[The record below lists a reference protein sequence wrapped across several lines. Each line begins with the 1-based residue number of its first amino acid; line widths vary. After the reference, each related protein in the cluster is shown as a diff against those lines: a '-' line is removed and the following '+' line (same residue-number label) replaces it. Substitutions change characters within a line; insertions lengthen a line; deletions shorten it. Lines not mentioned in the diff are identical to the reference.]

1 MQNSSDK
8 KLNFKSNNGF
18 TMIEAVVC
26 VAVLGLSMMFALS
39 SINIVVRN
47 QQSTLIST
55 SINSIRQSLISAIQ
69 NPQSWN
75 FIVQANQPG
84 MACLLK
90 NQDLSAADCS
100 SVVTTPNWP
109 QLVIIDSSNTTV
121 PAPFYDPTNPTRG
134 FSLKGLNTCNTFV
147 PNPGAGDPNCPLRA
161 DVRWRPV
168 CPATGTCRWPNIE
181 VRITFE
187 YNPGTTAT
195 FDVNPRNI
203 ELTILRPVGF
213 CPNQLASGDATYP
226 DPNDATQW
234 VPTGSVTKFANSFS
248 KPVGG
253 AVNDFGRTLNIY
265 SCNNYE
271 ASFTYNIVSPV
282 AGPYAV
288 SDAANIAQVCIASTT
303 STNCLYEWRQ
313 FQGNWFLYDGTSGVS
328 NLVYTRPNTIPF
340 LSTTFLKFKIYNG
353 AVSFYSDALRTYTF
367 LTPLNIPYRV
377 LFFPA
382 RSPYSTAIKDINFT
396 PLN

>member
-1 MQNSSDK
+1 MKNISNK
-8 KLNFKSNNGF
+8 KLISKCDKGF

-26 VAVLGLSMMFALS
+26 VAVLGITMMFAIS
-39 SINIVVRN
+39 SINVVVRN
-47 QQSTLIST
+47 KQSMLIST
-55 SINSIRQSLISAIQ
+55 SINSVRQSLISAIQ
-69 NPQSWN
+69 NPQSWS
-75 FIVQANQPG
+75 FTVQDLTNRSAS
-84 MACLLK
+84 MACLYK

-100 SVVTTPNWP
+100 SVSITPNWP
-109 QLVIIDSSNTTV
+109 QFIVKDSSDQ
-121 PAPFYDPTNPTRG
+121 PFYDPTNPTKG
-134 FSLKGLNTCNTFV
+134 FSLKGLQTCNTFV

-168 CPATGTCRWPNIE
+168 CPTTGICRWPNIE

-195 FDVNPRNI
+195 YDVNPRNI
-203 ELTILRPVGF
+203 ELTILRPVGY
-213 CPNQLASGDATYP
+213 CPDQLASGDATYP
-226 DPNDATQW
+226 DPNDANQW

-253 AVNDFGRTLNIY
+253 AVNDYGKTLNIY

-271 ASFTYNIVSPV
+271 SSFTYNIVSPV

-367 LTPLNIPYRV
+367 LTPLNTPYRV

-382 RSPYSTAIKDINFT
+382 RSPYSSGIKDINFT